1 MTKSRV
7 VTTAAVAALAFAVV
21 AASALAA
28 APAAGTACT
37 KAGAKAKAGKANLVC
52 TKKGKKLVWAV
63 AAAKP
68 AAKPAAQPAATPA
81 GSAFNASFSG
91 QAAVKQSGSAINILV
106 SGVAGSG
113 NLLGSGTLDG
123 QGVGNSNAKPCP
135 VFGGDGSMTA
145 GGDKLTFH
153 VNETSTGCP
162 DDNDQN
168 QITLKGTATV
178 TGGAGKFAKAKGTL
192 SFNGTFD
199 RQKGAMSVTFTGNV
213 SL

>member
-7 VTTAAVAALAFAVV
+7 VTTAAVAALAFAAA

-28 APAAGTACT
+28 TPAAGKACT
-37 KAGAKAKAGKANLVC
+37 KAGAKAKAGKTILVC

-63 AAAKP
+63 AGAKPVAKP
-68 AAKPAAQPAATPA
+68 APAAA
-81 GSAFNASFSG
+81 GSAFNATYNG

-113 NLLGSGTLDG
+113 NLIGSSTLDG

-135 VFGGDGSMTA
+135 TFGGDGSMTA

-153 VNETSTGCP
+153 VNETSTGCA

-168 QITLKGTATV
+168 QITIKGTANV

-192 SFNGTFD
+192 GFNGTFD
-199 RQKGAMSVTFTGNV
+199 RQKGALSVTFTGNV